1 MTGLEFLR
9 ALRDGRGP
17 RVTMMETLNYRLTE
31 VGEGRAVFDSV
42 PDGRTFNPLGG
53 VHGGYYATL
62 LDSAMGCAIHS
73 LLDAGVTYTTL
84 EFKLNLIRPIRPGI
98 AVRAEGRVRHAGRRT
113 ATAEGD
119 LSDAEGRLLAH
130 GSTTCLI
137 LASGGGGRQGTAVPA
152 GGASRE
158 GA

>member
-31 VGEGRAVFDSV
+31 VGDGRVVFESV
-42 PDGRTFNPLGG
+42 PDDRILNPLGG

-130 GSTTCLI
+130 GSTTCLV
-137 LASGGGGRQGTAVPA
+137 LASGDGGRQGKMVRA
-152 GGASRE
+152 GGVLRE
-158 GA
+158 GV